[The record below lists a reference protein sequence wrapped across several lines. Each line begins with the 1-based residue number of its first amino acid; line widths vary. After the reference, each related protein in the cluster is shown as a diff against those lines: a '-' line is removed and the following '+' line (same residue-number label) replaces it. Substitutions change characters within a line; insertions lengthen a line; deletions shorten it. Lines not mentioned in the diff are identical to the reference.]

1 MDGTL
6 KMNKKMVF
14 EKPRPNREKDK
25 YSQQLRV
32 KTQAKLLD
40 FLLEN
45 IDGMSRN
52 NIKALLKR
60 RQVAVDG
67 APVAQFDFLVYPG
80 DIVMIGKA
88 RLDHKKPTMVDIIYE
103 DDEMIAINKPHGLLS
118 IASDKEK
125 AVTAFRRVTD
135 YVRIKDK
142 HARVFVVHRL
152 DQDTSGVLLF
162 AKNDELRKKWQ
173 DKWNDLVIKRGYYA
187 LVAGVPQKEEDTLR
201 HYLKETTTH
210 LMYISDRPGDGQLA
224 ITHYKITKSNDK
236 YALLDVNIDSGRKN
250 QIRVQLRHIGHPVVG
265 DDKYD
270 ALLNPI
276 DRLGLH
282 AYALKL
288 KHPDSD
294 KVYEFKAP
302 LPTTFL
308 NLFKAKSI
316 VRPEVKPI
324 PSRKR
329 QSSPK

>member
-1 MDGTL
+1 MI
-6 KMNKKMVF
+6 K
-14 EKPRPNREKDK
+14 EPIQNRERARPDSER

-45 IDGMSRN
+45 ISGMSRN

-67 APVAQFDFLVYPG
+67 APIAQFDFIVFPG
-80 DIVMIGKA
+80 DTVMIGKM
-88 RLDHKKPTMVDIIYE
+88 RLDRRKPSMVDIIYE
-103 DDEMIAINKPHGLLS
+103 DDEMIAINKPQGLLS

-125 AVTAFRRVTD
+125 AITAYRQVTD
-135 YVRIKDK
+135 HVRLTNK

-162 AKNDELRKKWQ
+162 AKNDELRTRWQ

-187 LVAGVPQKEEDTLR
+187 IVAGVPKKEADTLK

-224 ITHYKITKSNDK
+224 ITNYKVIKANDK

-302 LPTTFL
+302 LPATFL

-329 QSSPK
+329 QSSRK